1 MQMLIRPAIIPVPV
15 TVSVSI
21 SASVL
26 VLVLRPVSVAVVPFY
41 ARLHAYVLILG
52 VT

>member
-26 VLVLRPVSVAVVPFY
+26 VLVLRPVSVPVVPFY
-41 ARLHAYVLILG
+41 ACLHANVLILG